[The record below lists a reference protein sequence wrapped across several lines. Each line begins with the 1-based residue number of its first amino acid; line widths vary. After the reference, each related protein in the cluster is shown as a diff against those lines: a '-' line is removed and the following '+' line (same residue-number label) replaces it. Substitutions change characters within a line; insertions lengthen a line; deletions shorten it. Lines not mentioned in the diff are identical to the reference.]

1 MKKIKDFKNKYLTQK
16 VRNIIS
22 IFIIIAG
29 IIFMVDYCLLSPTVI
44 NKYIATNIYKEPAN
58 SYFDDENFYNC
69 VIDNYN
75 SENKTSLPYT
85 QSLNDTQLN
94 SIKTLYCASRDISS
108 TKGLEKMTSLT
119 TLYVSSNQLTKL
131 DVSKN
136 TVLTELYVFYN
147 QLTELNVSKN
157 TALTYLDVGRN
168 KLTELDVSKNTALT
182 DLNVWN
188 NQLTKLD
195 VSKNTA
201 LTYLNVGHNQLTELD
216 VSNNT
221 ALTKLFVDSNKLTK
235 LDVSKNTALTDL
247 RVDSNQL
254 TELDVSNNTALT
266 SLSVG
271 SNQLT
276 ELDVSKNTAL
286 TYLGVSSNQLTELDV
301 SNNTALTDL
310 RVWENQLTKLDVSN
324 NTALTELHVNSN
336 QLTELVINNT
346 ALTDLYAYYNKL
358 TELDVSDN
366 TALTYLSVYGNQL
379 TELDV
384 SNNTAL
390 TELWVD
396 SNKLTKLDVSKNT
409 ALTKLFVDS
418 NKLTKLDVSKNTA
431 LTTLRVESNQLTEL
445 DVSKNTA
452 LTSLSVDSNQ
462 LTKLDV
468 SKNTALTGLYAKYN
482 QLTELDVSKNTALT
496 YLWVYNNQLTELD
509 VSKNT
514 ALTWLDVHN
523 NQLTELDV
531 RNTALTTLDVHNNQL
546 TELDVSKN
554 TRLKYLWYEDNLFI
568 KYYTLLDE
576 EFTLDRGIILPTGW
590 TTSLSTKYTNILKI
604 EDNKITPIKTGKGEA
619 LQAVYNSEKTL
630 IKQYYSN
637 DTYTGRYFIYVY
649 NITSDTYIIDK
660 DNIYVNFDTDSEKIL
675 SNIDFDYG
683 DVDGYT
689 NYIENNKL
697 IIKHNDKV
705 IKEYNLIKLE
715 VTSDNYFVEDN
726 EIKYTTFLNKEFN
739 LDNVNINYGTK
750 EIVDNKLVIKY
761 NDKVIKEYNL
771 VKLEVISSKYNI
783 IDDNILYF
791 NNFYDTNITID
802 NCNNCSM
809 SIINNKLVVKYKDNV
824 LNSYNLLK
832 INSGYK
838 VVKNTIFTKGDSD
851 EDILAKITS
860 TDVDLSIL
868 DKELIVKYNNKI
880 IKKFTLSDVDEGF
893 DISDYK
899 VDDNK
904 YIITGIGLNTKI
916 DSFKSK
922 IDTNVEYEIV
932 DTSGNVMTNEILKT
946 GYKLKLAFSVEPME
960 YVLSIKGDV
969 LGEGTITKDGG
980 KLIAK
985 HIIDGNAIKGE
996 AYLDAADYNSDG
1008 LIKMNDVIRMLK
1020 EKN

>member
-1 MKKIKDFKNKYLTQK
+1 MN
-16 VRNIIS
+16 VWN
-22 IFIIIAG
+22 
-29 IIFMVDYCLLSPTVI
+29 
-44 NKYIATNIYKEPAN
+44 
-58 SYFDDENFYNC
+58 
-69 VIDNYN
+69 
-75 SENKTSLPYT
+75 
-85 QSLNDTQLN
+85 
-94 SIKTLYCASRDISS
+94 
-108 TKGLEKMTSLT
+108 
-119 TLYVSSNQLTKL
+119 NQ
-131 DVSKN
+131 
-136 TVLTELYVFYN
+136 
-147 QLTELNVSKN
+147 
-157 TALTYLDVGRN
+157 
-168 KLTELDVSKNTALT
+168 LTELDVSKNTALT
-182 DLNVWN
+182 
-188 NQLTKLD
+188 TLD
-195 VSKNTA
+195 VS
-201 LTYLNVGHNQLTELD
+201 
-216 VSNNT
+216 
-221 ALTKLFVDSNKLTK
+221 
-235 LDVSKNTALTDL
+235 
-247 RVDSNQL
+247 
-254 TELDVSNNTALT
+254 
-266 SLSVG
+266 

-286 TYLGVSSNQLTELDV
+286 TYL
-301 SNNTALTDL
+301 
-310 RVWENQLTKLDVSN
+310 
-324 NTALTELHVNSN
+324 
-336 QLTELVINNT
+336 
-346 ALTDLYAYYNKL
+346 
-358 TELDVSDN
+358 
-366 TALTYLSVYGNQL
+366 
-379 TELDV
+379 
-384 SNNTAL
+384 
-390 TELWVD
+390 
-396 SNKLTKLDVSKNT
+396 
-409 ALTKLFVDS
+409 
-418 NKLTKLDVSKNTA
+418 
-431 LTTLRVESNQLTEL
+431 RVESN
-445 DVSKNTA
+445 K
-452 LTSLSVDSNQ
+452 
-462 LTKLDV
+462 
-468 SKNTALTGLYAKYN
+468 
-482 QLTELDVSKNTALT
+482 
-496 YLWVYNNQLTELD
+496 
-509 VSKNT
+509 
-514 ALTWLDVHN
+514 
-523 NQLTELDV
+523 
-531 RNTALTTLDVHNNQL
+531 L

-554 TRLKYLWYEDNLFI
+554 TRLKYLAYEDNLFT

-590 TTSLSTKYTNILKI
+590 TTSLSTKDTNILKI
-604 EDNKITPIKTGKGEA
+604 EDNKITPIKTGMGKA

-637 DTYTGRYFIYVY
+637 EDPQRYIIYVY

-660 DNIYVNFDTDSEKIL
+660 DNIYINFDTDSEKIL
-675 SNIDFDYG
+675 SNIEFDYG
-683 DVDGYT
+683 NLNGYT

-791 NNFYDTNITID
+791 NNFDDTNITID
-802 NCNNCSM
+802 NCNKCSN
-809 SIINNKLVVKYKDNV
+809 SVINNKLVVKYKDNV

-838 VVKNTIFTKGDSD
+838 VGKNTIFTKGDSD

-868 DKELIVKYNNKI
+868 DKELIVKYNDKI
-880 IKKFTLSDVDEGF
+880 IKKFTLSDVDESF

-922 IDTNVEYEIV
+922 INTNVNYEII
-932 DTSGNVMTNEILKT
+932 DISGNVMTNEILKT

-969 LGEGTITKDGG
+969 LGEGTITNDGG

-996 AYLDAADYNSDG
+996 AYLNAADYNSDG

-1020 EKN
+1020 ENNK

>member
-119 TLYVSSNQLTKL
+119 TL
-131 DVSKN
+131 
-136 TVLTELYVFYN
+136 
-147 QLTELNVSKN
+147 
-157 TALTYLDVGRN
+157 
-168 KLTELDVSKNTALT
+168 
-182 DLNVWN
+182 
-188 NQLTKLD
+188 
-195 VSKNTA
+195 
-201 LTYLNVGHNQLTELD
+201 H
-216 VSNNT
+216 
-221 ALTKLFVDSNKLTK
+221 
-235 LDVSKNTALTDL
+235 
-247 RVDSNQL
+247 
-254 TELDVSNNTALT
+254 
-266 SLSVG
+266 
-271 SNQLT
+271 
-276 ELDVSKNTAL
+276 
-286 TYLGVSSNQLTELDV
+286 
-301 SNNTALTDL
+301 
-310 RVWENQLTKLDVSN
+310 
-324 NTALTELHVNSN
+324 
-336 QLTELVINNT
+336 
-346 ALTDLYAYYNKL
+346 
-358 TELDVSDN
+358 
-366 TALTYLSVYGNQL
+366 
-379 TELDV
+379 
-384 SNNTAL
+384 
-390 TELWVD
+390 
-396 SNKLTKLDVSKNT
+396 
-409 ALTKLFVDS
+409 
-418 NKLTKLDVSKNTA
+418 
-431 LTTLRVESNQLTEL
+431 VESNQLTEL

-452 LTSLSVDSNQ
+452 LTDLNVSYNK
-462 LTKLDV
+462 LTELDV
-468 SKNTALTGLYAKYN
+468 SKNTALTSLNVYGNQLTNLDVSKNTALTDLNVSYNKLTELDVSKNTALTSLHVSSQGGVCSGASCSLIYNQKTLMALDVSKNTALTYLDVGSNKLTELDVSKNTALTYLDVGSNKLTELDVSKNTALTRLDVYYNQLTGLDVSKNTALTTLRVTSNNLTELDVSKNTALTYLWVSSNQLTELDVSKNTALTELWVNSNQLTELDVSKNTVLTRLYVYNNQLTELDVSNNTALIILHVYNNQLTELDVSKNTSLTYLDVHNNQLTELDVSKNTALTSLRVERN

-496 YLWVYNNQLTELD
+496 YLDAQYNQLTELD

-514 ALTWLDVHN
+514 ALTDLIVYRN
-523 NQLTELDV
+523 KLTELDV
-531 RNTALTTLDVHNNQL
+531 SKNTALTYLNVGSNKLTELDVSKNTSLTYLGVESNKLTELDVSKNTALTTLYVYNNQL

-554 TRLKYLWYEDNLFI
+554 TRLKYLVYEDNLFT

-590 TTSLSTKYTNILKI
+590 TTSLSTKDTNILKI

-726 EIKYTTFLNKEFN
+726 EIKYTTSLWIKEFN

-771 VKLEVISSKYNI
+771 VKLEVSSNIYNI
-783 IDDNILYF
+783 NNNNIVYV
-791 NNFYDTNITID
+791 NNLDLNKININYGTKEIVD
-802 NCNNCSM
+802 
-809 SIINNKLVVKYKDNV
+809 NKLVIKYNDNV

-838 VVKNTIFTKGDSD
+838 VGKNTIFTKGDSD

-868 DKELIVKYNNKI
+868 DKELIVKYNDKI
-880 IKKFTLSDVDEGF
+880 IKKFTLSDVDESF

-1020 EKN
+1020 ENNK

>member
-44 NKYIATNIYKEPAN
+44 NKYIATNIYKAPAN

-69 VIDNYN
+69 VIKAYN
-75 SENKTSLPYT
+75 IENNTSLPYT
-85 QSLNDTQLN
+85 KSLTDTQLN
-94 SIKTLYCASRDISS
+94 SIKTLNCGFRDISS

-660 DNIYVNFDTDSEKIL
+660 DNIYINFDTDSEKIL
-675 SNIDFDYG
+675 SNIEFDYG

-697 IIKHNDKV
+697 IIKHNGKV

-868 DKELIVKYNNKI
+868 DKELIVKYNDKI
-880 IKKFTLSDVDEGF
+880 IKKFTLSDVDESF

-969 LGEGTITKDGG
+969 LGEGTITNDGG

-985 HIIDGNAIKGE
+985 HIIDGNAIKGN

>member
-44 NKYIATNIYKEPAN
+44 NKYISTNIYKTPAN

-69 VIDNYN
+69 VIDAYN
-75 SENKTSLPYT
+75 IENGRSLPYT
-85 QSLNDTQLN
+85 QSLTDTQLN
-94 SIKTLYCASRDISS
+94 SIKTLYCWSSHISS

-119 TLYVSSNQLTKL
+119 YL
-131 DVSKN
+131 DLWN
-136 TVLTELYVFYN
+136 N
-147 QLTELNVSKN
+147 QLTELDVSKN
-157 TALTYLDVGRN
+157 TALTKLYVRHN

-182 DLNVWN
+182 DLRVESNKLTKLDVSNTALTYLNVWNNQLTELDVSKNTALTDLNVESNKLTKLDVSQNTALTYLNVSYNKLTELDVSKNTALTTLNVGSNKLTELDVSKNTALTKLDVYN

-201 LTYLNVGHNQLTELD
+201 LTYLNVE
-216 VSNNT
+216 
-221 ALTKLFVDSNKLTK
+221 SNKLTE
-235 LDVSKNTALTDL
+235 LDVSKNTALTKLD
-247 RVDSNQL
+247 VYNNQL
-254 TELDVSNNTALT
+254 TELDVSKNTALT
-266 SLSVG
+266 YLNVWNNKLTELDVSKNTALTYLNVESNKLTELDVSKNTALTTLDVYNNKLTELDVSKNTALTYLNVWNNQLTELDVSKNTALTTLDVS

-286 TYLGVSSNQLTELDV
+286 TYL
-301 SNNTALTDL
+301 
-310 RVWENQLTKLDVSN
+310 
-324 NTALTELHVNSN
+324 
-336 QLTELVINNT
+336 
-346 ALTDLYAYYNKL
+346 
-358 TELDVSDN
+358 
-366 TALTYLSVYGNQL
+366 
-379 TELDV
+379 
-384 SNNTAL
+384 
-390 TELWVD
+390 
-396 SNKLTKLDVSKNT
+396 
-409 ALTKLFVDS
+409 
-418 NKLTKLDVSKNTA
+418 
-431 LTTLRVESNQLTEL
+431 RVESN
-445 DVSKNTA
+445 K
-452 LTSLSVDSNQ
+452 
-462 LTKLDV
+462 
-468 SKNTALTGLYAKYN
+468 
-482 QLTELDVSKNTALT
+482 
-496 YLWVYNNQLTELD
+496 
-509 VSKNT
+509 
-514 ALTWLDVHN
+514 
-523 NQLTELDV
+523 
-531 RNTALTTLDVHNNQL
+531 L

-554 TRLKYLWYEDNLFI
+554 TRLKYLAYEDNLFT

-590 TTSLSTKYTNILKI
+590 TTSLSTKDTNILKI
-604 EDNKITPIKTGKGEA
+604 EDNKITPIKTGMGKA

-637 DTYTGRYFIYVY
+637 EDPQRYIIYVY

-660 DNIYVNFDTDSEKIL
+660 DNIYINFDTDSEKIL
-675 SNIDFDYG
+675 SNIEFDYG
-683 DVDGYT
+683 NLNGYT

-791 NNFYDTNITID
+791 NNFDDTNITID
-802 NCNNCSM
+802 NCNKCSN
-809 SIINNKLVVKYKDNV
+809 SVINNKLVVKYKDNV

-838 VVKNTIFTKGDSD
+838 VGKNTIFTKGDSD

-868 DKELIVKYNNKI
+868 DKELIVKYNDKI
-880 IKKFTLSDVDEGF
+880 IKKFTLSDVDESF

-922 IDTNVEYEIV
+922 INTNVNYEII
-932 DTSGNVMTNEILKT
+932 DISGNVMTNEILKT

-969 LGEGTITKDGG
+969 LGEGTITNDGG

-996 AYLDAADYNSDG
+996 AYLNAADYNSDG

-1020 EKN
+1020 ENNK

>member
-44 NKYIATNIYKEPAN
+44 NKYISTNIYKTPAN

-69 VIDNYN
+69 VIDAYN
-75 SENKTSLPYT
+75 IENGRSLPYT
-85 QSLNDTQLN
+85 QSLTDTQLN
-94 SIKTLYCASRDISS
+94 SIKTLYCWSSHISS

-119 TLYVSSNQLTKL
+119 YL
-131 DVSKN
+131 DLWN
-136 TVLTELYVFYN
+136 N
-147 QLTELNVSKN
+147 QLTELDVSKN
-157 TALTYLDVGRN
+157 TALTKLYVRHN

-182 DLNVWN
+182 DLRVESNKLTKLDVSNTALTYLNVWN
-188 NQLTKLD
+188 NQLTELD

-201 LTYLNVGHNQLTELD
+201 LTTLD
-216 VSNNT
+216 VS
-221 ALTKLFVDSNKLTK
+221 
-235 LDVSKNTALTDL
+235 
-247 RVDSNQL
+247 
-254 TELDVSNNTALT
+254 
-266 SLSVG
+266 

-286 TYLGVSSNQLTELDV
+286 TYL
-301 SNNTALTDL
+301 
-310 RVWENQLTKLDVSN
+310 
-324 NTALTELHVNSN
+324 
-336 QLTELVINNT
+336 
-346 ALTDLYAYYNKL
+346 
-358 TELDVSDN
+358 
-366 TALTYLSVYGNQL
+366 
-379 TELDV
+379 
-384 SNNTAL
+384 
-390 TELWVD
+390 
-396 SNKLTKLDVSKNT
+396 
-409 ALTKLFVDS
+409 
-418 NKLTKLDVSKNTA
+418 
-431 LTTLRVESNQLTEL
+431 RVESN
-445 DVSKNTA
+445 K
-452 LTSLSVDSNQ
+452 
-462 LTKLDV
+462 
-468 SKNTALTGLYAKYN
+468 
-482 QLTELDVSKNTALT
+482 
-496 YLWVYNNQLTELD
+496 
-509 VSKNT
+509 
-514 ALTWLDVHN
+514 
-523 NQLTELDV
+523 
-531 RNTALTTLDVHNNQL
+531 L

-554 TRLKYLWYEDNLFI
+554 TRLKYLAYEDNLFT

-590 TTSLSTKYTNILKI
+590 TTSLSTKDTNILKI
-604 EDNKITPIKTGKGEA
+604 EDNKITPIKTGMGKA

-637 DTYTGRYFIYVY
+637 EDPQRYIIYVY

-660 DNIYVNFDTDSEKIL
+660 DNIYINFDTDSEKIL
-675 SNIDFDYG
+675 SNIEFDYG
-683 DVDGYT
+683 NLNGYT

-791 NNFYDTNITID
+791 NNFDDTNITID
-802 NCNNCSM
+802 NCNKCSN
-809 SIINNKLVVKYKDNV
+809 SVINNKLVVKYKDNV

-838 VVKNTIFTKGDSD
+838 VGKNTIFTKGDSD

-868 DKELIVKYNNKI
+868 DKELIVKYNDKI
-880 IKKFTLSDVDEGF
+880 IKKFTLSDVDESF

-922 IDTNVEYEIV
+922 INTNVNYEII
-932 DTSGNVMTNEILKT
+932 DISGNVMTNEILKT

-969 LGEGTITKDGG
+969 LGEGTITNDGG

-996 AYLDAADYNSDG
+996 AYLNAADYNSDG

-1020 EKN
+1020 ENNK